1 MRALLP
7 DAANKAAVWERLI
20 NDDGMANALQD
31 AAIAGFAH
39 PAQAELLAP
48 YVEKYFQDVAGVW
61 ERRSIEVAQKVAV
74 GLFPRWAV
82 DQRTVD
88 LALAWDEQEHPPA
101 LRRLVSEGRAGIE
114 RALRAR
120 AADAGD

>member
-1 MRALLP
+1 
-7 DAANKAAVWERLI
+7 
-20 NDDGMANALQD
+20 MANALQD

-39 PAQAELLAP
+39 PSQANLLAP
-48 YVEKYFQDVAGVW
+48 YVDKYFQDVAGVW

-88 LALAWDEQEHPPA
+88 LALAWDEQDHPPA
-101 LRRLVSEGRAGIE
+101 LRRLVSEGRASIE
-114 RALRAR
+114 RSLRAR
-120 AADAGD
+120 AADAEG